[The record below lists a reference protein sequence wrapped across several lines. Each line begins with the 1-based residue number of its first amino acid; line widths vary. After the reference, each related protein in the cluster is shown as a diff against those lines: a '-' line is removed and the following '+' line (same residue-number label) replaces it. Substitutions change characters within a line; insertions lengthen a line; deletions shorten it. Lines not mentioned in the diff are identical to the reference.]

1 MDPLNWVWLTSVF
14 LHLLLWSIPCCG
26 KQEYL
31 YYTPP
36 SGASRKASLYERAA
50 STDTDHTVGNVHAYD
65 CLDTEQEGTFDI
77 QYLSYD
83 PVSRGVLL
91 QLRSHNGLTM
101 YRGPL
106 CGMCRNS
113 SVEVVFDHAVL
124 SYKIG
129 PVAVYNSTIYFV
141 WQRRQRTGVRTRRMT
156 LELRVFSA
164 TCWRHFPVTATSIF
178 YVNRWGLYT
187 IHNDADDD
195 DDDVDYDNDDDDSTV
210 NSNNHNHSR
219 YHEKTSRKG

>member
-1 MDPLNWVWLTSVF
+1 MDPMNWVWLTSVF
-14 LHLLLWSIPCCG
+14 FHLLLLSIPCCG
-26 KQEYL
+26 KQESL

-36 SGASRKASLYERAA
+36 SGASRKASLYERTA

-65 CLDTEQEGTFDI
+65 CLNTEQEGTFDI

-83 PVSRGVLL
+83 PVSRGVLM

-106 CGMCRNS
+106 CDMCRNS

-141 WQRRQRTGVRTRRMT
+141 WQRRQRTGVRTRRVT

-187 IHNDADDD
+187 INNDADD
-195 DDDVDYDNDDDDSTV
+195 DDDVDYDNDDDDATI
-210 NSNNHNHSR
+210 NSNNHNHSC
-219 YHEKTSRKG
+219 YHEKTSRKI